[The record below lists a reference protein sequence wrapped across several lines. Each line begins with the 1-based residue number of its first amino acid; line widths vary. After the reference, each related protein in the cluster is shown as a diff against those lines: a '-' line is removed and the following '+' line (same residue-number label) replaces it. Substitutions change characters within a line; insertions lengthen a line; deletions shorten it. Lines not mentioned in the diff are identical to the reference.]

1 MTILSTFTFFEDFLQ
16 SRASQELTFYLA
28 AVVLVVLTAESCI
41 RLLNRDSF
49 GITIGVYVTVFAWYF
64 IDPFMNPEQYEYL
77 PSSSLGQSYGQVVL
91 FLIGFRVFTPV
102 AIRWILGRRSSG
114 VLDMPLNPEQIL
126 IAVAA
131 LWLLLFVIGIA
142 RMGGDVLGAVFPL
155 DGRAGPTMWGR
166 SGMESSASGFL
177 ISFAGYVFN
186 AITAFLGVL
195 VFFQRSTAWRILA
208 GAMFAITL
216 PYFFFAG
223 ARSHFLAAV
232 MPFMLTYLFYGHHR
246 LILKL
251 AILAIAFFCLNEGF
265 KFVKVFRLG
274 GFREVLASGN
284 PRELLGEDG
293 RQTDLNMIQEL
304 CFVNLYLDSGGTSP
318 AYGARYLNELLNFIP
333 RSIWPSKPL
342 IGIDYAKW
350 RGFET
355 EDSEDGELGVNT
367 TISSGMIGG
376 GVLNFGQIF
385 GPIAAGILMALWI
398 GLLIRWWEQRQSL
411 LRLVLFM
418 LGAGL
423 TFNLGRDI
431 SMLVLWPVIFGYCF
445 VRLTERLA
453 TRRFGQAP
461 QMITALPANA
471 GPVHVVAGRLSQ

>member
-1 MTILSTFTFFEDFLQ
+1 MTILSTSTFFEVFFQ
-16 SRASQELTFYLA
+16 SRASQEVTFYLA
-28 AVVLVVLTAESCI
+28 AVVLIALTAESCI
-41 RLLNRDSF
+41 KLLNGDSF
-49 GITIGVYVTVFAWYF
+49 GITVGVYVTVFAWYF
-64 IDPFMNPEQYEYL
+64 VDPFLNPEQYDYL
-77 PSSSLGQSYGQVVL
+77 PSSWLGQSYGQVAL
-91 FLIGFRVFTPV
+91 FLIGLRVFTPI
-102 AIRWILGRRSSG
+102 AIRWILRRRSSG
-114 VLDMPLNPEQIL
+114 VFDIPLTPEQIL
-126 IAVAA
+126 RGVAA
-131 LWLLLFVIGIA
+131 LWLLLFVIGIV

-166 SGMESSASGFL
+166 SGVESSASGFL
-177 ISFAGYVFN
+177 ISFGGYVFN
-186 AITAFLGVL
+186 AVTAFLGVL
-195 VFFQRSTAWRILA
+195 VFFQRTTAWRLLA

-216 PYFFFAG
+216 PYFFLAG

-232 MPFMLTYLFYGHHR
+232 MPFMLTYLFYGRHR

-251 AILAIAFFCLNEGF
+251 AILAIAFLCLNEGF

-274 GFREVLASGN
+274 GFREVLTSRN
-284 PRELLGEDG
+284 PYELLGEDV

-304 CFVNLYLDSGGTSP
+304 CFVNAYLETGGTSP
-318 AYGARYLNELLNFIP
+318 AYGGRYLNELLNFIP

-350 RGFET
+350 RGFESDDDET
-355 EDSEDGELGVNT
+355 GVNT

-376 GVLNFGQIF
+376 GVLNFGRIF
-385 GPIAAGILMALWI
+385 GPVAAGILMALWM
-398 GLLIRWWEQRQSL
+398 GLLIRWWEQRRSL

-445 VRLTERLA
+445 VRLAERWS
-453 TRRFGQAP
+453 TRRFGPLP
-461 QMITALPANA
+461 QMKTAVPANA
-471 GPVHVVAGRLSQ
+471 GTMQAVAGPLSQ